1 MAYTNQ
7 TQTNLTTLDNIL
19 KTQYLPVLN
28 EQLNSATV
36 LFSRL
41 EKDYDSVVGKNF
53 TMALHTGRNESVAA
67 RAENGTLPT
76 AGAQAYKN
84 AIVPMKYLY
93 GQIELTGQTMKAAKV
108 SEGAYIQALD
118 SEMKG
123 LMRDIKVSLNRQIW
137 GDGTGILATCGTTS
151 ASLNVTVDSTAK
163 LRPGMRIDVLV
174 TATGATSTGA
184 TNRYVDSITSATE
197 FVISG
202 GTGNEITTTSSFSV
216 YKEGSRN
223 LECMGMSG
231 IFSATSTL
239 QNLDVA
245 TYPFWKANVTA
256 INGAITETA
265 MQKAMDTTEIN
276 SDCEVS
282 AIYTTYGVRRAY
294 QALLASKKQYINP
307 LQLKGGW
314 TALDYNGKP
323 LIVDK
328 DAPAGNI
335 FFACEDD
342 LKFYRL
348 SDLEWM
354 QEDGAILC
362 RVSGKDAY
370 SGIIF
375 LYHEFGTTK
384 RNGQT
389 LLTGVTEV

>member
-7 TQTNLTTLDNIL
+7 TQTNLTTLDSIL

-67 RAENGTLPT
+67 RAENATLPT

-151 ASLNVTVDSTAK
+151 NSTTVVVDSTAK
-163 LRPGMRIDVLV
+163 LRAGMRIDVLV
-174 TATGATSTGA
+174 TADGTTSTGA
-184 TNRYVDSITSATE
+184 TNRYVDSITSATQ

-202 GTGNEITTTSSFSV
+202 AAITTDSSFSV

-239 QNLDVA
+239 QGLDVA

-294 QALLASKKQYINP
+294 QALLTTKRQYMNTMS
-307 LQLKGGW
+307 LKGGW
-314 TALDYNGKP
+314 SALDYNGKP

-348 SDLEWM
+348 SDLSWM

-389 LLTGVTEV
+389 LLTGVTEA